1 METGDRQARV
11 SCEEASPEDG
21 PGTST
26 QSSDDFIKVPYV
38 IHNLTSHGPLYIPK
52 GTVITYTDDEEP
64 EMDCF
69 EIAESYEEA
78 QEMMQYRN
86 HLPKHPLLPV
96 PPKSDFICSP
106 DEVKL
111 HHRVELKDHDASKDT
126 KKHFEELCQTFPEV
140 FSTSNEDIGRTNLI
154 TMDIDTG
161 DSPPLAQKPYTL
173 PLKHYDWVQ
182 QEIESTQSVSPWAS
196 LIVVV
201 SKKSTPGKAPRR
213 RMCIDFRTINAL
225 QPKVVKADSKVKGNL
240 TLHPLPNIDQL
251 YTKLRGAKV
260 YTTLDLRS
268 GYYHIEL
275 GKGSH
280 TKTAFVT
287 PFGKYEFN
295 MVPFGL
301 AQAPT
306 YFQALIS
313 KVLKGLHS
321 FAMAYLD
328 DIIIFSKDEEEH
340 LEHLRI
346 IFQCLKEAGLKLKRS
361 KCDFIKRHIQYLGH
375 LISQDGIQPLLEK
388 LESIR
393 DVPAPRNPKE
403 IKALLDPHVVK
414 LSTCES
420 KELHKQVLETV
431 KDLDCKFLR
440 PDESETESSDKDF
453 PVNFKRPV
461 EEQIFIDFPE
471 GTLTPEM

>member
-1 METGDRQARV
+1 MTR
-11 SCEEASPEDG
+11 
-21 PGTST
+21 
-26 QSSDDFIKVPYV
+26 
-38 IHNLTSHGPLYIPK
+38 NLK
-52 GTVITYTDDEEP
+52 WTV
-64 EMDCF
+64 F

-106 DEVKL
+106 TEVKL

-126 KKHFEELCQTFPEV
+126 KKHFKELCQTFPEV

-182 QEIESTQSVSPWAS
+182 QEIESLEQAGIITQSVSPWAS
-196 LIVVV
+196 PIVVIP
-201 SKKSTPGKAPRR
+201 KKSAPGKAPRR
-213 RMCIDFRTINAL
+213 RMCIDFHAINAL
-225 QPKVVKADSKVKGNL
+225 QPKVVKADSKAKGNL

-251 YTKLRGAKV
+251 YAKLRGAKV

-268 GYYHIEL
+268 GYYHIKL

-280 TKTAFVT
+280 AKTAFVT

-301 AQAPT
+301 AQAPA
-306 YFQALIS
+306 YFQVLIS

-340 LEHLRI
+340 LEHL
-346 IFQCLKEAGLKLKRS
+346 
-361 KCDFIKRHIQYLGH
+361 
-375 LISQDGIQPLLEK
+375 QDHF
-388 LESIR
+388 
-393 DVPAPRNPKE
+393 PA
-403 IKALLDPHVVK
+403 
-414 LSTCES
+414 S
-420 KELHKQVLETV
+420 
-431 KDLDCKFLR
+431 
-440 PDESETESSDKDF
+440 
-453 PVNFKRPV
+453 
-461 EEQIFIDFPE
+461 
-471 GTLTPEM
+471 